1 MTLDEYKK
9 NILIRMGAPLLDIE
23 VEANG
28 IPTLTKN
35 PPSTSASYNFLS
47 DIINSAF
54 MELREYID
62 TVHFKSLP
70 YSNRIDL
77 SEYNV
82 RAVVYVLRGTLD
94 ATTASQNTDA
104 LLFSPLTTMM
114 TQTTNMGYS
123 SYSSTNLLQ
132 NYMSSLIYK
141 QVRNT
146 LNQDLDYTYDRPTKN
161 LYIFQQVPRSDSI
174 TIAYHKDYKD
184 VSEIEDPYWI
194 NWMLRIGLAYTKEVV
209 GRIRSKYKLNSAPY
223 ELDGEELLSESQ
235 TELSEIRQF
244 LSDNN
249 NLFLPMD

>member
-1 MTLDEYKK
+1 
-9 NILIRMGAPLLDIE
+9 MGAPLLDIE
-23 VEANG
+23 VESNG

-35 PPSTSASYNFLS
+35 APNTINSYNFLS
-47 DIINSAF
+47 DVINSAF
-54 MELREYID
+54 LELKEYID
-62 TVHFKSLP
+62 TPHYKTVP
-70 YSNRIDL
+70 YANNINL
-77 SEYNV
+77 SSYNV
-82 RAVVYVLRGTLD
+82 RTVLYVMRGSLD

-123 SYSSTNLLQ
+123 SYSSSNLIQ
-132 NYMSSLIYK
+132 NYASSLLYK
-141 QVRNT
+141 QMRNT
-146 LNQDLDYTYDRPTKN
+146 LNQDLDFTYDRNTKL

-184 VSEIEDPYWI
+184 VSEIEDPYWV

-223 ELDGEELLSESQ
+223 ELDGEALLSESQ

-249 NLFLPMD
+249 NVFLPMD